1 MGVWSREETTQS
13 STGDEYVLRTSMRAI
28 IALIISILLG
38 LSLYGCK
45 PVVNE
50 LAFHP
55 DNANVIPT
63 NKLPD
68 DIQEITIS
76 TEDQVNITSLYL
88 PSTKSKKLLIYFH
101 GNAGNIYHRMSS
113 LRQIQQF
120 GINVIGVSYRGYGK
134 SEGEPSEAGV
144 YVDGQAAFQ
153 YAVEHLGFSSEN
165 IILFGRSIGTAVAV
179 QLAQHK
185 KLAGMILVSPLTSG
199 KDIAAASA
207 LAPLSSL
214 AGNAFDNLSKVEHIT
229 SPLLVIHGTADRIV
243 PFSMGKLIYER
254 ATVKKQFVA
263 IEGADHNNVH
273 AVDERAYWL
282 PIRQF
287 IH

>member
-1 MGVWSREETTQS
+1 MKAIVAVT
-13 STGDEYVLRTSMRAI
+13 VLIR
-28 IALIISILLG
+28 LG

-55 DNANVIPT
+55 DKVNVIPT
-63 NKLPD
+63 SQLPH
-68 DIQEITIS
+68 DIQEFTVR
-76 TEDQVNITSLYL
+76 TEDQINITSLYL
-88 PSTKSKKLLIYFH
+88 PSTKSNKLLIYFH
-101 GNAGNIYHRMSS
+101 GNAGNIYHRISS
-113 LRQIQQF
+113 LRQFQQF

-144 YVDGQAAFQ
+144 YVDGQAILQ
-153 YAVEHLGFSSEN
+153 YVVEHLGFPSEN

-273 AVDERAYWL
+273 AVDEQAYWL